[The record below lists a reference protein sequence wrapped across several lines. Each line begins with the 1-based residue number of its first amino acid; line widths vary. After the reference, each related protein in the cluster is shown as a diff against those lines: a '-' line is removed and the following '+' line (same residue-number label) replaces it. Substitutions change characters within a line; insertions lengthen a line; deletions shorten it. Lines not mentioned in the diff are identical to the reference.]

1 MPDIFSKCIHC
12 SDKSA
17 GQCSKKLSSVILG
30 ELVMILGS
38 CACGSV
44 QYKVDGELKDFSH
57 CHCSICRKLHGAAFA
72 TWGGVGRANLSIDKG
87 GELLKA
93 YSFSK
98 NTDSIFCSKCGSP
111 IFADYKPSQKKIYLT
126 LGTVDT
132 KLDCPP
138 GFHEFVGSKAPWFE
152 ITDDLPQF
160 RESS

>member
-1 MPDIFSKCIHC
+1 MLERV
-12 SDKSA
+12 KSA
-17 GQCSKKLSSVILG
+17 ILG
-30 ELVMILGS
+30 GPVMILGS

-72 TWGGVGRANLSIDKG
+72 TWGGVDRANLSIDKG
-87 GELLKA
+87 EELLKA

-111 IFADYKPSQKKIYLT
+111 VFADYKPDQKKIYLT
-126 LGTVDT
+126 LGTVDS

-138 GFHEFVGSKAPWFE
+138 GFHEFVDSKAPWFE
-152 ITDDLPQF
+152 ITDDLPKF

>member
-1 MPDIFSKCIHC
+1 MPDIFSKCI
-12 SDKSA
+12 
-17 GQCSKKLSSVILG
+17 
-30 ELVMILGS
+30 
-38 CACGSV
+38 
-44 QYKVDGELKDFSH
+44 
-57 CHCSICRKLHGAAFA
+57 HCSICRKLHGAAFA

-111 IFADYKPSQKKIYLT
+111 IFADYKPNQKKIYLT
-126 LGTVDT
+126 PGTVDT